1 MKLGRQLEE
10 KGKDFGEN
18 LMDLYMYT
26 FMHSILI
33 GVVEWL
39 FRQQPQSDDY
49 ALVGGAQGIMV
60 VVYVWS

>member
-18 LMDLYMYT
+18 LIVLYT

-39 FRQQPQSDDY
+39 FRQPPQSDDY
-49 ALVGGAQGIMV
+49 ALVGGAQGIIV